1 MLSRHKDILTLIARL
16 IIGGIFVYAGW
27 IKVTDMPA
35 AIATIFAPLGISP
48 FWAYVASYSEFIGGM
63 FIIAGFY
70 SQYAAAILSIV
81 MLVAIYESRSM
92 GLQGFL
98 PPLAVLAALVMILGS
113 GAGSCSL
120 GRCFPGKGME

>member
-27 IKVTDMPA
+27 VKISDMPA
-35 AIATIFAPLGISP
+35 TIAFMGDMGITP
-48 FWAYVASYSEFIGGM
+48 FWAYLASYAEFIGGM

-81 MLVAIYESRSM
+81 MLVAIYKSRSM
-92 GLQGFL
+92 GLQGFM

-120 GRCFPGKGME
+120 GRCFPGKNME